1 MLLQG
6 LSKGLLALAASVL
19 LVWLLVGAFEQKAQ
33 EPAVTISLPSIDT
46 TQTMVHLPTKR
57 M

>member
-1 MLLQG
+1 MLLHG

-33 EPAVTISLPSIDT
+33 EPAATISLPSIDT

>member
-1 MLLQG
+1 MLLHG

-19 LVWLLVGAFEQKAQ
+19 LVWLLVSAFEQKAQ
-33 EPAVTISLPSIDT
+33 EPSATISLPSIDT